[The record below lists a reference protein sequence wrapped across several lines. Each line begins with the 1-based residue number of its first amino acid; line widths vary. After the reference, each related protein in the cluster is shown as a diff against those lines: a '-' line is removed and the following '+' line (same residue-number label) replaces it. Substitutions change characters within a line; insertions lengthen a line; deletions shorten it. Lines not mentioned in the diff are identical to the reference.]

1 MTNITS
7 VRRIIRHFARVS
19 GKSLGIAALAAVTL
33 PLTLSS
39 AAEPQLG
46 KKLIDNLRAARP
58 DIPIL
63 SVTESPLP
71 NLYTIELEGGG
82 VLYGTADGTHI
93 ISGDMYRIENND
105 LTNLAEVRREVRRR
119 DLMAEVPAADAWVFA
134 AAGGK
139 PKAVINVF
147 TDVDCHYC
155 RQLHL
160 EVPQLNAMGI
170 EVRYL
175 GYPRA
180 GIGSES
186 YSKIVS
192 AWCSSDRDEAL
203 TAAKAGTAI
212 PAKDCDNPIA
222 DQYNLGQRV
231 GVTGTP
237 AIITQDGRLIPG
249 YRPAAILAA
258 DLGVASGT

>member
-1 MTNITS
+1 M
-7 VRRIIRHFARVS
+7 
-19 GKSLGIAALAAVTL
+19 
-33 PLTLSS
+33 
-39 AAEPQLG
+39 
-46 KKLIDNLRAARP
+46 
-58 DIPIL
+58 
-63 SVTESPLP
+63 
-71 NLYTIELEGGG
+71 
-82 VLYGTADGTHI
+82 LYGSADGTHI

-105 LTNLAEVRREVRRR
+105 LTNLAEVRREGRRQE
-119 DLMAEVPAADAWVFA
+119 LMAAIPAKDAWVFA

-160 EVPQLNAMGI
+160 EVPKLNAMGI

-186 YSKIVS
+186 YNKIVS
-192 AWCSSDRDEAL
+192 AWCSADRDEAL
-203 TAAKAGTAI
+203 TTAKAGKAI

-222 DQYNLGQRV
+222 DQYDLGQRV

-237 AIITQDGRLIPG
+237 AIITSSGRLIPG
-249 YRPAAILAA
+249 YRPAAVLAA
-258 DLGVASGT
+258 DLGVTTGS

>member
-1 MTNITS
+1 MGLLP
-7 VRRIIRHFARVS
+7 A
-19 GKSLGIAALAAVTL
+19 GLLIAALPISL
-33 PLTLSS
+33 GSG
-39 AAEPQLG
+39 AETQLG
-46 KKLIDNLRAARP
+46 QTLIENLQRARP

-63 SVTESPLP
+63 SVTQSPLP
-71 NLYTIELEGGG
+71 NMYTIELEGGG
-82 VLYGTADGTHI
+82 VLYGTADGKHI

-105 LTNLAEVRREVRRR
+105 LVNLAEVRREVRRR
-119 DLMAEVPAADAWVFA
+119 DLMAAVKTDDAWVFA

-139 PKAVINVF
+139 AKAVINVF

-192 AWCSSDRDEAL
+192 AWCSTDRDEAL
-203 TAAKAGTAI
+203 TAAKAGKSI
-212 PAKDCDNPIA
+212 PTKVCENPIA

-237 AIITQDGRLIPG
+237 AIVTQDGRLIPG

-258 DLGVASGT
+258 DLGVAAGS